1 MKKTTLIQEIAEKKG
16 LPKKEVEIVIDCM
29 LETIVESI
37 KEEEAVSFIGFGS
50 FVPVRKKA
58 REIYL
63 PGADEKIKVKEKL
76 GIRFKP
82 SKKLKEI
89 LEEVTFA

>member
-1 MKKTTLIQEIAEKKG
+1 MKKTTLIQEIAQRRG

-29 LETIVESI
+29 LDTIVESI

-50 FVPVRKKA
+50 FVPVKKNA
-58 REIYL
+58 REIFL
-63 PGADEKIKVKEKL
+63 PGADKKIKVDEKL

-82 SKKLKEI
+82 SKKLKDI
-89 LEEVTFA
+89 LEKHTA

>member
-16 LPKKEVEIVIDCM
+16 LPKKEVEIVVDC
-29 LETIVESI
+29 LIETIVESI

-50 FVPVRKKA
+50 FVPVKKNP
-58 REIYL
+58 REIFL
-63 PGADEKIKVKEKL
+63 PGADKKIRVKEKL

-89 LEEVTFA
+89 LEKDSA

>member
-50 FVPVRKKA
+50 FVPVRKRP

-63 PGADEKIKVKEKL
+63 PGADKKIHVKEKL

-82 SKKLKEI
+82 SKRLKEI
-89 LEEVTFA
+89 LEEYTIA

>member
-1 MKKTTLIQEIAEKKG
+1 MKKTTLIQEIAQTRG
-16 LPKKEVEIVIDCM
+16 LPKKEVEIVIDC
-29 LETIVESI
+29 LLDTIVESI

-50 FVPVRKKA
+50 FVPVRKKS

-63 PGADEKIKVKEKL
+63 PGAEKKIKVDEKL

-89 LEEVTFA
+89 LEKDSA